1 MDNVR
6 TPYFCIDAD
15 RLESNLRI
23 LRGVMDRT
31 GCKILLAQK
40 CFSCYGLYPLVSE
53 YLAGATASGI
63 FEARLWHE
71 EGSGENHVFS
81 PAFKEEDMDSIFAMC
96 DHIDLNSPRQLALY
110 GKRAKDAGL
119 QVGLRIILNALRR
132 RDMPYTIPALQVR
145 VSVRQQASS
154 FVLLPARRC
163 WNFLTAYTF
172 IPSVSRTVTTLRR
185 RLMPSRRS
193 SVVSFTA

>member
-71 EGSGENHVFS
+71 EGSGENHVFF
-81 PAFKEEDMDSIFAMC
+81 PFVFRFRHGEGKKMFKVKIT
-96 DHIDLNSPRQLALY
+96 Q
-110 GKRAKDAGL
+110 
-119 QVGLRIILNALRR
+119 IL
-132 RDMPYTIPALQVR
+132 
-145 VSVRQQASS
+145 
-154 FVLLPARRC
+154 
-163 WNFLTAYTF
+163 
-172 IPSVSRTVTTLRR
+172 
-185 RLMPSRRS
+185 
-193 SVVSFTA
+193 